1 MAHADRAGMEL
12 PVALIPVQVVY
23 AAGPH
28 QLEVVT
34 LTLPAGATAREA
46 LRASGLGQRLSA
58 AMLDGLR
65 LGLWGRLCEP
75 GTVLQAHDRLEL
87 LRPLLIDPMEA
98 RRQRLRRDG
107 LRKGQR
113 RSARPKG

>member
-1 MAHADRAGMEL
+1 MARVDPACRVIAA
-12 PVALIPVQVVY
+12 ALIPVQLVY

-34 LTLPAGATAREA
+34 LNLPAGATAREA
-46 LRASGLGQRLSA
+46 LHASGLDQRLGPA
-58 AMLDGLR
+58 LLGGLR
-65 LGLWGRLCEP
+65 LGLWGRLCDA

-113 RSARPKG
+113 RTPRPKG